1 MLREGGRVTN
11 GTVQEVC
18 SALPGLTS
26 LGLAGCVEVSD
37 AGMWAIARESPGLSK
52 LVLSGLPLLTHVG
65 LRSVSLRCRQLTWLD
80 LSRCPAVDDMGLRV
94 VASGLW
100 GLHTL
105 HMRDCAAVHDGG
117 VAELAQCCRRLTDV
131 DVSRCPMLTDKALQA
146 IARYC
151 TEEGGLRRFAF
162 ASSRFCTDTG
172 FAALA
177 AASPLLEA
185 LNLSSCAKLSGGD
198 GLAAF
203 AASCPRLHTLA
214 LDGCEGISSAHIGAA
229 VRQLPLLRNLFVG
242 RCPGI
247 RKQGYAAIARHGQ
260 ALEVLRIGGTPS
272 CDDDAVAL
280 MADTRPRPRASGA
293 DSARSG
299 GPRAAADRGG
309 ACGDAERGNGSALHR
324 LVDLDLSG
332 SERLGKRGVLA
343 LVRSYHGLLSLRL
356 DRCRRIKRA
365 FVLRLAEELPLAR
378 PGERWFGLEPVPDAA
393 ERAAMIARRE
403 LEWTSADRL
412 CRWWR
417 GASAVLELRRRAA
430 WRRGLA
436 AVLALQARS
445 RGGLARERMRS
456 WAREAEELRH
466 QGTAEVDSEKLTGTK
481 QRYRADW
488 LRTRLVE
495 AMDGLQRELRR
506 LEQEDEDAQAALTA
520 VQRRVRACERVVGP
534 TQEEA
539 VRTVLLARRA
549 AAKADRERR
558 RAGASRVQ
566 ALWRGHCVRAAVRR
580 GGNTWAAVWD
590 AAASR
595 VVYFNVVTQR
605 SRLTRPADFD
615 VWGGAMPPEAAG
627 APARQEPATAATQTA
642 AGDWGAAH
650 GDGGSTA
657 AEEGAAAGGRPADG
671 TGEGETQGEGEDVA
685 AAFGLL
691 RCADAP
697 GWFSGWDAESG
708 AAYWWNSQTGDYRWE
723 APWAGGGAEDALASS
738 FGEHGGERVVGR
750 SVAGRRIGNSA
761 WVEMYDA
768 VSKAAY
774 YFNEA
779 TEESAWSLPPG
790 AVAESAASWA
800 APLGGG
806 GEQGVGEHVASESAA
821 PGSASASRPGSPAGG
836 AQVGGEALPG
846 AGSAAAE
853 AAATDAHGD
862 ASALPAPEQAVAGRG
877 PGELATAAGAAL
889 GPGAERER
897 GPGSASF
904 TWRSPSTVAPDGF
917 GSEFASPVP
926 PLLGLRLR
934 QADRE
939 RVDFGPERGTMVRWV
954 RDRLARSD
962 WVAARRAAEQLIVR
976 QRAVIQARH
985 AESAAQMRLEA
996 DERLLREREA
1006 ESMRCLEMLRE
1017 DVDAH

>member
-1 MLREGGRVTN
+1 MRGGERVGRRPRRAAAGASAQAGTRLVVQKGSIRGADGQLDARALLLGPPASSELEHPFRLQRRPDAGAAEGSGADGRANPGEGSPRRALPSFVKHFLREVPGDASDARVDGVASVGPPLGASASAPKLPPLGGRPPPAGFRQPLPDGLSSAGGYVPRAVLERADAGTLRGPLGPALVARERLTLAAGRPRAPGSGRASHRDPSRIGSGPADNAAAVGLGSSGVGGSLPTLPPLRAPGEGTAAAAAAATKSNNPGGGAWPGGASAAAADSDAKSDTGRAGASSAGGASSAEASRLGLTDDADLSEMLREGGRVTN

-229 VRQLPLLRNLFVG
+229 
-242 RCPGI
+242 
-247 RKQGYAAIARHGQ
+247 
-260 ALEVLRIGGTPS
+260 
-272 CDDDAVAL
+272 
-280 MADTRPRPRASGA
+280 
-293 DSARSG
+293 
-299 GPRAAADRGG
+299 
-309 ACGDAERGNGSALHR
+309 
-324 LVDLDLSG
+324 
-332 SERLGKRGVLA
+332 
-343 LVRSYHGLLSLRL
+343 
-356 DRCRRIKRA
+356 
-365 FVLRLAEELPLAR
+365 
-378 PGERWFGLEPVPDAA
+378 
-393 ERAAMIARRE
+393 
-403 LEWTSADRL
+403 
-412 CRWWR
+412 
-417 GASAVLELRRRAA
+417 
-430 WRRGLA
+430 
-436 AVLALQARS
+436 
-445 RGGLARERMRS
+445 MRS

-800 APLGGG
+800 APLGSG
-806 GEQGVGEHVASESAA
+806 GEPGVGEHVAGESAA
-821 PGSASASRPGSPAGG
+821 AGSASASRPGSPAG
-836 AQVGGEALPG
+836 
-846 AGSAAAE
+846 
-853 AAATDAHGD
+853 
-862 ASALPAPEQAVAGRG
+862 
-877 PGELATAAGAAL
+877 
-889 GPGAERER
+889 
-897 GPGSASF
+897 
-904 TWRSPSTVAPDGF
+904 
-917 GSEFASPVP
+917 EFASPVP

>member
-1 MLREGGRVTN
+1 
-11 GTVQEVC
+11 
-18 SALPGLTS
+18 
-26 LGLAGCVEVSD
+26 
-37 AGMWAIARESPGLSK
+37 MWAIARESPGLSK

-172 FAALA
+172 FVALA

-247 RKQGYAAIARHGQ
+247 RKQGYAAIARHGE

-299 GPRAAADRGG
+299 AEAAAADRGG

-403 LEWTSADRL
+403 LEWTSTDRL

-445 RGGLARERMRS
+445 RGGLARERRRDALLRGRAMRAEEEAAAADIQRVFRGMRGRVVAAVAREVMRS

-539 VRTVLLARRA
+539 VRTVLMARRA

-595 VVYFNVVTQR
+595 VVFFNVVTQR

-657 AEEGAAAGGRPADG
+657 AEEGAATGGRPADG

-790 AVAESAASWA
+790 AVAESASSWA
-800 APLGGG
+800 APLGSG
-806 GEQGVGEHVASESAA
+806 GEPGVGEHVAGESAA
-821 PGSASASRPGSPAGG
+821 ADSASASRPGSSAG
-836 AQVGGEALPG
+836 
-846 AGSAAAE
+846 
-853 AAATDAHGD
+853 
-862 ASALPAPEQAVAGRG
+862 
-877 PGELATAAGAAL
+877 
-889 GPGAERER
+889 
-897 GPGSASF
+897 
-904 TWRSPSTVAPDGF
+904 
-917 GSEFASPVP
+917 EFASPVP

-939 RVDFGPERGTMVRWV
+939 RVDFGPERGTM
-954 RDRLARSD
+954 
-962 WVAARRAAEQLIVR
+962 
-976 QRAVIQARH
+976 
-985 AESAAQMRLEA
+985 MRLEA